1 MREEMKR
8 KLLDYTF
15 YEYYV
20 LDMIRMNDFDFE
32 RFKSDYTYFLSDREG
47 DVILEYATYHMFKWI
62 KRLKI
67 PINRDEVR
75 GYILEKNG
83 GSIDQ

>member
-1 MREEMKR
+1 MTELMKR
-8 KLLDYTF
+8 RLLDYVFNTH
-15 YEYYV
+15 YLIE
-20 LDMIRMNDFDFE
+20 MIRLSENDFD
-32 RFKSDYTYFLSDREG
+32 RFKVDYSYFLPKTEG
-47 DVILEYATYHMFKWI
+47 DVILEYATYHMYKWI

-75 GYILEKNG
+75 EYILEKNG